1 MNEKPSVNAP
11 SNFLVMYRNIMI
23 ANLLVLLRNLVLTS
37 LPTLSPSVQQR
48 PQLVMVARC
57 VRYKPSDPPP
67 NAPYDIFFVPQR
79 IPRISQRREN
89 KNQDLF
95 SSRNSLL
102 LPPSLLMCVVCI
114 KGKNPHSWGNSDQPS
129 ANITLL
135 PVTLGKC
142 CHCCTSPIASV
153 LKDMQRTYSFH
164 IGGFRCL
171 HSFTALREAL
181 SIVLSRWLKESSLT
195 LPLFI
200 RNNQSKTQ

>member
-79 IPRISQRREN
+79 IPRISQRRET
-89 KNQDLF
+89 KIRI
-95 SSRNSLL
+95 SSVPGIVYYYHPLCS
-102 LPPSLLMCVVCI
+102 C
-114 KGKNPHSWGNSDQPS
+114 
-129 ANITLL
+129 
-135 PVTLGKC
+135 
-142 CHCCTSPIASV
+142 
-153 LKDMQRTYSFH
+153 
-164 IGGFRCL
+164 
-171 HSFTALREAL
+171 AL
-181 SIVLSRWLKESSLT
+181 SASREKIHIHGEILTSLAQILPFYP
-195 LPLFI
+195 LPLESAAI
-200 RNNQSKTQ
+200 AAHLQ

>member
-37 LPTLSPSVQQR
+37 FPTLCPSVQQR
-48 PQLVMVARC
+48 PHLVMVARC

-79 IPRISQRREN
+79 IPRISKRREN

-114 KGKNPHSWGNSDQPS
+114 KGKIHIHGEILTSLAQ
-129 ANITLL
+129 IL
-135 PVTLGKC
+135 PFY
-142 CHCCTSPIASV
+142 P
-153 LKDMQRTYSFH
+153 
-164 IGGFRCL
+164 
-171 HSFTALREAL
+171 
-181 SIVLSRWLKESSLT
+181 
-195 LPLFI
+195 LPLESAAI
-200 RNNQSKTQ
+200 AAHLQ